1 MKKQS
6 TIKELAH
13 DCFRR
18 WQLGLVSPDSE
29 SAYVEA
35 MKFSQE
41 FIRFSTELPEIKSKP
56 YYIIVHS
63 SILNKRKYYEV
74 FSVVPEFVTK
84 ENLFEAIKEFGF
96 THWRPLFYN

>member
-1 MKKQS
+1 MKKQTS
-6 TIKELAH
+6 IKELAH
-13 DCFRR
+13 DYFRR
-18 WQLGLVSPDSE
+18 GQLGLVSPDSE

-41 FIRFSTELPEIKSKP
+41 FVKFSNEIPEINGKP
-56 YYIIVHS
+56 YFIIVKG
-63 SILNKRKYYEV
+63 ILNKKDYFEV

-84 ENLFEAIKEFGF
+84 ENLYEAIKQFGF

>member
-1 MKKQS
+1 MKKQA

-13 DCFRR
+13 DYFRR
-18 WQLGLVSPDSE
+18 GQLGLVSPDSE
-29 SAYVEA
+29 SAYAEA

-41 FIRFSTELPEIKSKP
+41 FVRFRTEIPEIKEKP
-56 YYIIVHS
+56 YYIICRG
-63 SILNKRKYYEV
+63 IINNRDTYYEI

-84 ENLFEAIKEFGF
+84 ENLFEAIKQFNF

>member
-1 MKKQS
+1 MKKQA

-13 DCFRR
+13 DYFRR
-18 WQLGLVSPDSE
+18 GQLGLVSPDSE

-35 MKFSQE
+35 MKFSQD
-41 FIRFSTELPEIKSKP
+41 FIRFSTEIPEIKENP
-56 YYIIVHS
+56 YFIIVKG
-63 SILNKRKYYEV
+63 ILNKKDYYEV

-84 ENLFEAIKEFGF
+84 ENLYEAIKQFGF